1 MLNRIEEQM
10 KTLATVTG
18 VMLMAAAEAMAQDH
32 ANRTARRVV
41 VSIPD
46 RKLAV
51 MEDDRVIRTF
61 EIAVGAPHSPSPTGV
76 FTVVNHIE
84 IPTWYYKGKVVGP
97 GTNNPVGTRWIGL
110 SAPGYG
116 LHGTNVPSSIG
127 KNASHGCIR
136 LRNADVEQ
144 LFKLVAVG
152 DQVELY
158 GERTSEIAQLFATTQ
173 VTLIAQTA
181 PAPAAASPV
190 NQ

>member
-10 KTLATVTG
+10 KTLAALTG
-18 VMLMAAAEAMAQDH
+18 VMLMAAAEAMAQDN

-51 MEDDRVIRTF
+51 MENDRVLRTF

-84 IPTWYYKGKVVGP
+84 NPTWYYKGKVVGP
-97 GTNNPVGTRWIGL
+97 GPGNPVGTRWMGL

-136 LRNADVEQ
+136 LRNSDVEQ
-144 LFKLVAVG
+144 LFKLVAIG

-158 GERTSEIAQLFATTQ
+158 GDRTPEIAQLFGGAPATQT
-173 VTLIAQTA
+173 TLVAQTA
-181 PAPAAASPV
+181 VTASPA